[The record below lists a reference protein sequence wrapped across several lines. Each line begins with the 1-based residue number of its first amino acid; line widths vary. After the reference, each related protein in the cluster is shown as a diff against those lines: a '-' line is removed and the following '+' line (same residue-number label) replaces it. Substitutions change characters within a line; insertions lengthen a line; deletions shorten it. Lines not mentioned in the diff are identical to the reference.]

1 MRRMINVV
9 FGLHVESCVLV
20 RRRTNDKND
29 KCIRASCRVLCA
41 HETEKE

>member
-1 MRRMINVV
+1 MIKIRNI

-29 KCIRASCRVLCA
+29 KCIRASCRVMCA
-41 HETEKE
+41 RETENE